1 MLTEALAVS
10 PGPLSIEG
18 VEFNSVNL
26 LSSLK
31 SIQTQPE
38 TLSRRNDISA
48 QLLATTSTKLLD
60 KIGDNLINYIVSFSQ
75 SAEAK
80 DLQWAVFEANL
91 SKVLKN
97 QTRPVKNSDTYFRV
111 SIDSDPRY
119 ITPNKLPSVG
129 LATQATVNADLS
141 VSFRTKLK
149 FPSIENISEANV
161 CMPTSVAN
169 LQVANF
175 PVNRVRIADINGE
188 RCVFLNIV
196 NETEADLVWNTA
208 IIATSSNSQYNLT
221 LGLYKQPG
229 LVLVSDYEIKVAAGL
244 KVQSTT
250 PAINLEANQTI
261 FTETMTA
268 DRFIN
273 ILLSR

>member
-1 MLTEALAVS
+1 MSSRWSGLTN
-10 PGPLSIEG
+10 IC
-18 VEFNSVNL
+18 
-26 LSSLK
+26 
-31 SIQTQPE
+31 
-38 TLSRRNDISA
+38 
-48 QLLATTSTKLLD
+48 
-60 KIGDNLINYIVSFSQ
+60 
-75 SAEAK
+75 
-80 DLQWAVFEANL
+80 
-91 SKVLKN
+91 
-97 QTRPVKNSDTYFRV
+97 
-111 SIDSDPRY
+111 
-119 ITPNKLPSVG
+119 
-129 LATQATVNADLS
+129 
-141 VSFRTKLK
+141 
-149 FPSIENISEANV
+149 FPTNI
-161 CMPTSVAN
+161 AN
-169 LQVANF
+169 LQVSNF
-175 PVNRVRIADINGE
+175 PVNRIRIADTNGE

-196 NETEADLVWNTA
+196 NETEADLVWSTP